1 MRGIYAQRLEMLT
14 RLVRKHLAGFAEPR
28 VPVGGLQMPC
38 LLTCDISEQAFLEA
52 ARRSEIELLGLSA
65 HHATGE
71 GKVGFLLGFAAYTP
85 IELEI
90 AVRKLEKIF
99 HTLNVVPSAKC
110 S

>member
-1 MRGIYAQRLEMLT
+1 MRGIYAQRLAILT
-14 RLVRKHLAGFAEPR
+14 RLVRKHLSGFVEPC

-38 LLTCDISEQAFLEA
+38 LLTCDIYEHVVLEA

-65 HHATGE
+65 LHATGE
-71 GKVGFLLGFAAYTP
+71 GKAGFLLGFAAYTP
-85 IELEI
+85 MELES

-99 HTLNVVPSAKC
+99 HTLKGVPSAKC